1 MIEILK
7 QPIDLSND
15 ELKKIYES
23 ATTFSFDKW
32 IIDDLKIE
40 KDLYLFI
47 PTIYIVCNNTGFSLT
62 IKGEY
67 NIEIT
72 SSIGYKSIYNT
83 IDLMKCL
90 LEIGAI
96 KINEK

>member
-7 QPIDLSND
+7 KPIDLNNE

-40 KDLYLFI
+40 RDLYSII
-47 PTIYIVCNNTGFSLT
+47 PTIYIVCDNTGFSLT

-72 SSIGYKSIYNT
+72 SSIGHKSMYNT

-90 LEIGAI
+90 IEIGAV
-96 KINEK
+96 KYN